1 MANQKSGK
9 DRRGEKNPEE
19 EQRKQ
24 ESEES
29 AIEIDVHEEKIPDS
43 VIKVREEDS

>member
-19 EQRKQ
+19 EQRKK
-24 ESEES
+24 ESEQS
-29 AIEIDVHEEKIPDS
+29 AIEIDVHEEKVPDS
-43 VIKVREEDS
+43 VVKVRKEES

>member
-19 EQRKQ
+19 EERKK

-29 AIEIDVHEEKIPDS
+29 AIEIDVHEEKVPDS
-43 VIKVREEDS
+43 VVIIREEDS